1 MDICSTNRRQYQW
14 FFQTSP
20 MDPARIPFVSG
31 RNRAKKTVMI
41 ITTAAKS
48 KNTPY
53 LRWQNMAKDIW
64 ARTNVRAKLEA
75 MQIACPAGR
84 TSRGS
89 ISLGMIQVRGP
100 HDHPNAALMLHMRT
114 SMATAPVLESA
125 AVPESP
131 TSDAIMT
138 FLGKH
143 LNRLSYLTVFLGET
157 IWLSGNDAG
166 NSGSCSRYGGRNAAT
181 PKGVFFNGFFV
192 LYLLSPK
199 LAHRIVG
206 YLEEEAIHSYTEYLR
221 DIDDGKI
228 ENVPAPAISI
238 DYWRLPKD
246 ATLKDVITVIR
257 ADEAHHRD
265 VNHFA
270 SVNLYVMM
278 LLSYPTRVMTYSEDM
293 LELGRLLAFGLY
305 LDKVDPPPVQV
316 MVGCRVTA

>member
-1 MDICSTNRRQYQW
+1 MDIYSTNRRQYQW

-20 MDPARIPFVSG
+20 LDPGRIPFVSG

-125 AVPESP
+125 AVPKSP
-131 TSDAIMT
+131 TSDAIIDDMAGCRAMMLETVAAVPGMVGGMLLHLRSLRKFQQSGGWIKALLEEAENERMHLMT
-138 FLGKH
+138 MVELVQPKWYE
-143 LNRLSYLTVFLGET
+143 RLLVLTVQ
-157 IWLSGNDAG
+157 
-166 NSGSCSRYGGRNAAT
+166 
-181 PKGVFFNGFFV
+181 GVFFNGFFV

-246 ATLKDVITVIR
+246 ATLKDVITSFTEI
-257 ADEAHHRD
+257 
-265 VNHFA
+265 
-270 SVNLYVMM
+270 
-278 LLSYPTRVMTYSEDM
+278 
-293 LELGRLLAFGLY
+293 
-305 LDKVDPPPVQV
+305 PV
-316 MVGCRVTA
+316 